1 MSELHFP
8 APPLAD
14 ETVLLRPWRET
25 DVADGLMAF
34 SDPII
39 QRFSWPQAPG
49 PRPQARGRG
58 VASSAVRLLAM
69 WGFTTLGLAR
79 IELTCGP
86 DNKASQRVA
95 ARCGFVCEGV
105 MRSHMAFKGGRRN
118 TVLFSLLPG
127 ELLAPA
133 GPC

>member
-39 QRFSWPQAPG
+39 QRFSWPQAAGSWPG
-49 PRPQARGRG
+49 GRLERRPAAGDVGVHHVGAGPDRADLRAGQQSLPAGRG
-58 VASSAVRLLAM
+58 TLRVR
-69 WGFTTLGLAR
+69 
-79 IELTCGP
+79 
-86 DNKASQRVA
+86 V
-95 ARCGFVCEGV
+95 
-105 MRSHMAFKGGRRN
+105 
-118 TVLFSLLPG
+118 
-127 ELLAPA
+127 
-133 GPC
+133 